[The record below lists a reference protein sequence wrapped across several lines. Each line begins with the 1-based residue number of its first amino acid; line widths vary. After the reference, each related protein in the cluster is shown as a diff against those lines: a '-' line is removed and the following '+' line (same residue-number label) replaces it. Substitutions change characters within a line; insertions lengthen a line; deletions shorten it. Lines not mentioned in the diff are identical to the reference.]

1 MCTRYSLFLVTD
13 PIVLMNCDSAA
24 EDLVS
29 CLQVLEVTC
38 PAVHCSLLPQV
49 IVSKHG
55 NLTFNIVFLLL
66 YLSV

>member
-1 MCTRYSLFLVTD
+1 MCTRYSLLPVTD
-13 PIVLMNCDSAA
+13 PIVFMNCDSAA

-49 IVSKHG
+49 IVWQHE
-55 NLTFNIVFLLL
+55 NCNI
-66 YLSV
+66 